1 MRPPV
6 WQASRMFKPLSLAI
20 GLRYTRAKRRNHFIS
35 FISAASMLGIAI
47 GVTALITILS
57 VMNGF
62 GDELRSRILGMVA
75 HATVS
80 GAGES
85 LRDWPQAVELARKDA
100 RVLGAAPYVER
111 EAMLQGIRNQ
121 GVLIRGVDPA
131 LEPSVSVLADKMVAG
146 SLADLAAGEFNIVL
160 GKELAYSLG
169 AGPGDFVTVF
179 VPEFRTTPVG
189 VLPQLKRFQVVG
201 LFEAGMQE
209 YDLGMAII
217 HLQDAQRLLRLGD
230 GVTGVRLKLV
240 DMFEAWKVA
249 ADLRDGMPGFY
260 SVRDWSSQHANMF
273 RAIRTE
279 KVVMFVILSLIVGVA
294 AFNLVSSLVMLV
306 QDKQS
311 DIAILRTLGMSPGQ
325 VMRVF
330 VVQGSLIGAVGI
342 ALGLIGGVALTFNL
356 DLVVSGVEGLFGI
369 EVMPKDIYYITG
381 VPTALYWSEV
391 AMIAGIAIVM
401 CLLATIYPAWRAA
414 RTDPAAALRYE

>member
-1 MRPPV
+1 
-6 WQASRMFKPLSLAI
+6 MFQPLTLAI

-35 FISAASMLGIAI
+35 FISAASMLGIAV
-47 GVTALITILS
+47 GVTALITTLS

-75 HATVS
+75 HATIS
-80 GAGES
+80 GAGEP
-85 LRDWPQAVELARKDA
+85 LRDWSTAVDLAREDA
-100 RVLGAAPYVER
+100 RVLGAAPFVEK
-111 EAMLQGIRNQ
+111 EAMIQGLRNQ
-121 GVLIRGVDPA
+121 GALLRGVDPA
-131 LEPSVSVLADKMVAG
+131 LEPSVSELADKMVAG
-146 SLADLAAGEFNIVL
+146 SLDDLVPGEFNIVL
-160 GKELAYSLG
+160 GKELAYYLG
-169 AGPGDFVTVF
+169 AGPGDYVTVY

-189 VLPQLKRFQVVG
+189 VLPQLKRFRVVG
-201 LFEAGMQE
+201 MFEAGMQD
-209 YDLGMAII
+209 YDLGLAII
-217 HLQDAQRLLRLGD
+217 HLQDGQRLLRLGE
-230 GVTGVRLKLV
+230 GVTGVRLRLT
-240 DMFEAWKVA
+240 DLFQAWNVA
-249 ADLRDGMPGFY
+249 ADLRDRMPGFY

-279 KVVMFVILSLIVGVA
+279 KTVMFVILSLIVGVA

-306 QDKQS
+306 QDKQA
-311 DIAILRTLGMSPGQ
+311 DIAILRTLGMSPAQ

-330 VVQGSLIGAVGI
+330 MVQGSLIGVVGI
-342 ALGLIGGVALTFNL
+342 ALGLVGGVTLTLNL
-356 DLVVSGVEGLFGI
+356 DVVVAAIETTFGF

-391 AMIAGIAIVM
+391 AMIAGVALVL